1 MVHFFY
7 VKNSPKNPA
16 RNLAWLSMV
25 CYVLCFQAL
34 QLSSAMQM
42 CISAAEDDIRMKCMK
57 VVHSMLK
64 EEVDKAQSLSNSSH
78 DKAIKVIIHCLC
90 KVQSRSVFSA
100 CFQQAFTSLQKI
112 LISMNN

>member
-16 RNLAWLSMV
+16 RNLAWLIMV

-78 DKAIKVIIHCLC
+78 DKAIKVIIHFLC
-90 KVQSRSVFSA
+90 KVQSRSVFQLVSSKLSLVCKKFSSA
-100 CFQQAFTSLQKI
+100 
-112 LISMNN
+112 